1 MQMIERL
8 RMGQN
13 MYSHIFEEKK
23 EEQQQD
29 ITVCIEASD
38 IKIMVIVEY

>member
-8 RMGQN
+8 RMGQQYN
-13 MYSHIFEEKK
+13 IHIFEEKK
-23 EEQQQD
+23 ED

-38 IKIMVIVEY
+38 IKIMVIVE